1 VYSHSSA
8 HFLDR
13 PRNEVIAGLQSAGIP
28 SQMQSEILFDYDRGT
43 LGEAVPM
50 LYKPVIEDSKIGLVR
65 RDFHDLDIR
74 EKLRVVSDDIDGF
87 EGLMDTSGLSEGELY
102 NRLKKPT
109 RSGVIYD
116 DMVDILSSKNVK
128 RSGKNAVL
136 SQGPGQVGSPGRN
149 GGKIF
154 GTKGINSD
162 AVRNAAQFLTDPPT
176 DRLTGTPVSYPQ
188 QGHTLDANNYT
199 DLARDFVLMRAQQA
213 TPNMR
218 DGADAKG
225 LVTMTRD
232 EMLSKERGNS
242 ITQLRSLVD
251 ENLDELSDSEIERLT
266 KHASAKERAKRYQLT
281 R

>member
-1 VYSHSSA
+1 MHSHSSA

-13 PRNEVIAGLQSAGIP
+13 PRNEVIAGLEAAGIP
-28 SQMQSEILFDYDRGT
+28 LQMQSEILFDYDKGT

-50 LYKPVIEDSKIGLVR
+50 LYKPVVEDSKIGLVR
-65 RDFHDLDIR
+65 RDFNDLDIR

-87 EGLMDTSGLSEGELY
+87 EGLIDTSGLSEGELY

-128 RSGKNAVL
+128 RSGRNAVL

-149 GGKIF
+149 GGKGF
-154 GTKGINSD
+154 GIKGNNSD
-162 AVRNAAQFLTDPPT
+162 AVRNAAQFLTDPPI

-225 LVTMTRD
+225 LVTMTRN
-232 EMLSKERGNS
+232 EMLSNERMKS
-242 ITQLRSLVD
+242 IAQLSSLVD
-251 ENLDELSDSEIERLT
+251 ENLDKLSDTEIKRFTERAT
-266 KHASAKERAKRYQLT
+266 AKERVKRYQIT

>member
-1 VYSHSSA
+1 MHSHSSA

-13 PRNEVIAGLQSAGIP
+13 PRNEVIAGLQSSGIP
-28 SQMQSEILFDYDRGT
+28 LQMQSEILFDYDRGT

-50 LYKPVIEDSKIGLVR
+50 LYRCIVENSKIGLVR
-65 RDFHDLDIR
+65 RDFNDLDIR

-87 EGLMDTSGLSEGELY
+87 EGLMDTSGLSEDGLY

-109 RSGVIYD
+109 QSGVIYD

-128 RSGKNAVL
+128 RSGKNGVL

-149 GGKIF
+149 KGKKF

-162 AVRNAAQFLTDPPT
+162 AVRNAAQFLTDPPI

-188 QGHTLDANNYT
+188 QGHILDAKNYT
-199 DLARDFVLMRAQQA
+199 DLARDFALMRSQQA

-232 EMLSKERGNS
+232 EMLRKERGIS
-242 ITQLRSLVD
+242 IAQLCSLID
-251 ENLDELSDSEIERLT
+251 ENLDELSDSEIERLAT
-266 KHASAKERAKRYQLT
+266 HASAKERAKQYQLN

>member
-1 VYSHSSA
+1 MHSHSSA

-13 PRNEVIAGLQSAGIP
+13 PRNEVIAGLEAAGIP
-28 SQMQSEILFDYDRGT
+28 LQMQREILFDYDKGT

-50 LYKPVIEDSKIGLVR
+50 LYKPVVVDSKIGLVR
-65 RDFHDLDIR
+65 RDFNDLDIR

-87 EGLMDTSGLSEGELY
+87 EGLIDTIGLSEGELY
-102 NRLKKPT
+102 KRLKKPT
-109 RSGVIYD
+109 QSGVIYE

-128 RSGKNAVL
+128 RRDKNGVL

-149 GGKIF
+149 NNKKFRIGGK
-154 GTKGINSD
+154 NSD
-162 AVRNAAQFLTDPPT
+162 AVRNAAQFLTDLPI

-188 QGHTLDANNYT
+188 QGHTLDAKNYP

-213 TPNMR
+213 KPNER

-225 LVTMTRD
+225 LKTMTRG
-232 EMLSKERGNS
+232 ELLSSKRMKS
-242 ITQLRSLVD
+242 IAQMRSLVE
-251 ENLDELSDSEIERLT
+251 ENLDKLSDTEIKRFTERAT
-266 KHASAKERAKRYQLT
+266 AKERVKRYQIT